1 MDNTLEKLFDT
12 IMAKAGAQQEYS
24 KSLCNEAKTETQKFA
39 AAKSIGITEGLLEAL
54 KEIRKAQNV

>member
-1 MDNTLEKLFDT
+1 MDNTMETLFDT
-12 IMAKAGAQQEYS
+12 IMAKVEAQQEFS
-24 KSLCNEAKTETQKFA
+24 KALCDGATTEAQKFN